1 MNLTDITYTGV
12 FSEGNELYSTVFSNA
27 GYDNDD
33 AVFQPSSP
41 RQSELDNGDVGF

>member
-1 MNLTDITYTGV
+1 MFFFPLFLAND
-12 FSEGNELYSTVFSNA
+12 LYSTVYSNP